1 MERTD
6 LSYSGIEYDYER
18 SRCICH
24 DWPCRCTT
32 IQNTWIESININKVM
47 TEFLHNNFIKINNLT
62 EIDLYCFDRICR
74 VNNIWDK
81 DLYEVEVRPGYYG
94 EEIDGVFFANEKKIV
109 SEFDELLKLNS
120 DIDKIKY
127 ILKLEYGYVIDSITN
142 CHNVIVTSCSPK
154 SVISPQREYYHRL
167 EKEVVESYRDYKI
180 PCAVCKKSGDKYL
193 IIDGYHR
200 VAANK
205 NKDNIEIIVID

>member
-1 MERTD
+1 MSKTD
-6 LSYSGIEYDYER
+6 LSYSGVEYGYER
-18 SRCICH
+18 SGCICN

-32 IQNTWIESININKVM
+32 IRNTWIENIDINKVM
-47 TEFLHNNFIKINNLT
+47 TELLHNNFIKTNKLT

-74 VNNIWDK
+74 VNDIWDK
-81 DLYEVEVRPGYYG
+81 YLYDIEVCPGYYG
-94 EEIDGVFFANEKKIV
+94 EEIYGAFFGNEEKVV

-127 ILKLEYGYVIDSITN
+127 ILELEYGYVIDSIAN
-142 CHNVIVTSCSPK
+142 CHNIIMVNCSPK
-154 SVISPQREYYHRL
+154 LVVYPQREYYHRL
-167 EKEVVESYRDYKI
+167 EKEVVESYKDYNI

-200 VAANK
+200 IAANK
-205 NKDNIEIIVID
+205 DKENIEIIVID